1 MESVAG
7 PDGSPVHAVRLR
19 GQRRRRT
26 REDANY
32 FEMDDVLRQRD
43 AGDATA
49 GDVVVPRAAAMA
61 PAWRGAGA
69 AEVQRRTMVCLCE
82 TV

>member
-1 MESVAG
+1 
-7 PDGSPVHAVRLR
+7 
-19 GQRRRRT
+19 
-26 REDANY
+26 
-32 FEMDDVLRQRD
+32 VLRQRD